1 MYGVFAP
8 QTLDFTHAK
17 YICVDGQYR
26 SYLLIPSYG
35 YKSQVAAGW
44 LSLLVNAGDGIDIDL
59 FLTRQPKERMV
70 NKLGQQLRINRSK
83 IREASDT
90 NSDFDDLDGAIR
102 SGYFLKEGLSN
113 NEDFYYMNILIT
125 MTADNAE
132 DLEWRECEMRK
143 LLISQDLNIVSCSFR
158 EEQGFCHRCR

>member
-1 MYGVFAP
+1 M
-8 QTLDFTHAK
+8 
-17 YICVDGQYR
+17 
-26 SYLLIPSYG
+26 
-35 YKSQVAAGW
+35 AAGW

-102 SGYFLKEGLSN
+102 SGYFLKEG
-113 NEDFYYMNILIT
+113 FPT
-125 MTADNAE
+125 M
-132 DLEWRECEMRK
+132 R
-143 LLISQDLNIVSCSFR
+143 IFII
-158 EEQGFCHRCR
+158 